1 MFKRVAVLSFKLRA
15 YDIPTYLFFLMD
27 SILASLWLTK
37 IEFAIFMTARLI
49 ASFASQILVAFSK
62 INLVSIGGFIGSRAD
77 KTHVE
82 IFLTT
87 QVVVIYFCFAND
99 CCNIFQWFAL
109 GSSKI
114 YTQLFR
120 VLAYY
125 GGYLVINFLF
135 RKGQFSP
142 KLLDTKW
149 PVQRNFHFRRFWL
162 DHIWDRV
169 FFILYLLRF
178 CWIKRVCLA
187 DLCCATTLCLFYSSG
202 CQS

>member
-37 IEFAIFMTARLI
+37 IEFAFLMTARLI

-114 YTQLFR
+114 YTPIIQSACILWRLSCYQFF
-120 VLAYY
+120 VPQGTVFSETFGYKMASTKKFSFQALLA
-125 GGYLVINFLF
+125 
-135 RKGQFSP
+135 
-142 KLLDTKW
+142 
-149 PVQRNFHFRRFWL
+149 
-162 DHIWDRV
+162 
-169 FFILYLLRF
+169 
-178 CWIKRVCLA
+178 
-187 DLCCATTLCLFYSSG
+187 
-202 CQS
+202 